1 MSDRTESDAGYERVA
16 SVASLKAG
24 RPQGC
29 VLADGTGVCLVRVG
43 TEVFAVEDKCSHAD
57 FPMSDGDMVD
67 DHVIEC
73 PLHGAQFDV
82 RTGAVL
88 EAPADGPLR
97 TYDVRVNG
105 GDVWV
110 KALS

>member
-1 MSDRTESDAGYERVA
+1 MSDESRPLEGYERLA
-16 SVASLKAG
+16 SIADVKEG
-24 RPQGC
+24 RPRGC
-29 VLADGTGVCLVRVG
+29 TLADGTGVCLVRVG
-43 TEVFAVEDKCSHAD
+43 QAVFALEDKCSHAD

-82 RTGAVL
+82 RNGAVL
-88 EAPADGPLR
+88 EAPADEPLR

-110 KALS
+110 KAAS